1 MKEVQTLLHLFDSSK
16 DLERADKMS
25 QYMKNRFSFYGI
37 SSVPRREIQK
47 EWHKIIELN
56 SSEQFLEIV
65 SELWK
70 QDYREC
76 QYAALDLLEKHKKK
90 LLNDTHISFLEQLI
104 VEKSWWDTV
113 DLNASNII
121 RYILKENHS
130 LLVEKINEW
139 MNSDD
144 IWLKRTAI
152 LAQLK
157 YKINTDFDSLKKV
170 TLHLRNEQDFFI
182 RKAIGW
188 AFREYAKVNFE
199 AVETLVLANNFS
211 ALTKKEALKNKS

>member
-1 MKEVQTLLHLFDSSK
+1 
-16 DLERADKMS
+16 
-25 QYMKNRFSFYGI
+25 MKNRFSFYGI

-47 EWHKIIELN
+47 EWYTIIELN
-56 SSEQFLEIV
+56 SSEQLLEII

-90 LLNDTHISFLEQLI
+90 LLNETHIPFLEQLI

-121 RYILKENHS
+121 GYILKENHS
-130 LLVEKINEW
+130 LLVKKTNEW
-139 MNSDD
+139 MNSDN

-157 YKINTDFDSLKKV
+157 YKIDTDFDSLKNV
-170 TLHLRNEQDFFI
+170 TLHFKNEQDFFI

-188 AFREYAKVNFE
+188 AFREYAKVNFK

-211 ALTKKEALKNKS
+211 TLTKKEALKNKS

>member
-1 MKEVQTLLHLFDSSK
+1 LKEIETLLHLFDSSK

-47 EWHKIIELN
+47 EWYKIIELN
-56 SSEQFLEIV
+56 SSEQLLAIV
-65 SELWK
+65 RELWQ

-76 QYAALDLLEKHKKK
+76 QYVALDLLEKHKKK
-90 LLNDTHISFLEQLI
+90 LLNETHIPFLEQLI
-104 VEKSWWDTV
+104 IEKSWWDTV
-113 DLNASNII
+113 DLNAANII
-121 RYILKENHS
+121 GHILRENHS
-130 LLVEKINEW
+130 LLVKKINEW
-139 MNSDD
+139 MNSDNN
-144 IWLKRTAI
+144 WLKRTAI

-157 YKINTDFDSLKKV
+157 YKLATDFELLKKV
-170 TLHLRNEQDFFI
+170 SLHLKDEPDFFI
-182 RKAIGW
+182 RKSIGW